1 LPIEFNKDADPY
13 LWLEDMDDPK
23 VEEWAKARD
32 DKARRVLA
40 SISRALRPRITEYY
54 SVPMVLMLEAS
65 RRGLFTL
72 SREDG
77 AYKVKLMSGD
87 GAVEELVDSRDLGED
102 VLIKAIQAE
111 KDGSRYAYNYSH
123 AGSDEG
129 FTVLVDATTG
139 EELDRLEGVTG
150 FVTWLDDEVFYYV
163 RSYRKEETPDGV
175 KPPASRVLRREGGE
189 EALAYGVG
197 VPTSHWISIKKSL
210 DGSRALLEVSYG
222 WHRSTVHAGDI
233 GNPDSWEK
241 IYGGED
247 FKAVPID
254 HSGEMYLIRSFDGEG
269 WGRIVSVDEEGEAE
283 ELVGESGS
291 PLEGAVVTQDKIV
304 AVYLVDASSVI
315 KRFGLDG
322 TELDDVCFDLPG
334 SVDFL
339 TSDGT
344 SSYFRYQSFTVP
356 HRLYKLGVEG
366 LETLTSQRVPGAFE
380 VADGWSTSRDGTRVH
395 SFTVKRKG
403 AKTERAL
410 VYGYGGFSIP
420 LTPRYFPYVVPFIE
434 DGGVFVQANL
444 RGGTEYG
451 EGWHRA
457 GMRERKQNV
466 FDDFASVIGGLKG
479 EGARAVAVGRSNGGL
494 LVGATLTQRPEL
506 LDGAVIGYPVI
517 DMRRFHELLIGR
529 AWVPE
534 YGDPDDPGDA
544 EFLSKY
550 SPYHNVWE
558 DAEYPP
564 VLIYTGLHDDRVHPG
579 HAFKFGALLE
589 DSGHDV
595 LMRVETKSGHAGA
608 TPTTKIEEESDVMAF
623 VYRVLGMPGL

>member
-1 LPIEFNKDADPY
+1 MPIKFSKDADPY
-13 LWLEDMDDPK
+13 LWLEDMDDPR
-23 VEEWAKARD
+23 VEQWAKSRD
-32 DKARRVLA
+32 GEARRALA
-40 SISRALRPRITEYY
+40 PISRALRPRINEYY
-54 SVPMVLMLEAS
+54 GVPMVLMLEAS
-65 RRGLFTL
+65 ERGLLTL
-72 SREDG
+72 SREEG

-87 GAVEELVDSRDLGED
+87 GSVEELVDSRDLGED

-111 KDGSRYAYNYSH
+111 NDGSRYAYNYSH

-129 FTVLVDATTG
+129 FTVLVDADSG

-150 FVTWLDDEVFYYV
+150 FVTWLDDNAFYYV
-163 RSYRKEETPDGV
+163 RSYRKEKTPDGV
-175 KPPASRVLRREGGE
+175 KPPASRVLRREEGE
-189 EALAYGVG
+189 EELAYGRG
-197 VPTSHWISIKKSL
+197 VPTSHWISLKKSL
-210 DGSRALLEVSYG
+210 DGSRALLGVSYG
-222 WHRSTVHAGDI
+222 WHRSTVHAGGI
-233 GNPDSWEK
+233 GDPDSWEK

-254 HSGEMYLIRSFDGEG
+254 QTGEGYLVRSFDGEG
-269 WGRIVSVDEEGEAE
+269 WGRIVSVDENGEAA

-291 PLEGAVVTQDKIV
+291 PLEGAVMTQDEIV
-304 AVYLVDASSVI
+304 AAYLVDASSVV

-322 TELDDVCFDLPG
+322 TEMETASFDLPG

-339 TSDGT
+339 TSDGVD
-344 SSYFRYQSFTVP
+344 SYFRYQSFTVP
-356 HRLYKLGVEG
+356 HRVYKLGAEG
-366 LETLTSQRVPGAFE
+366 LETLTSQRVPGDFE
-380 VADGWSTSRDGTRVH
+380 VTDGWSRSRDGTRVH
-395 SFTVKRKG
+395 SFAVKRKG

-420 LTPRYFPYVVPFIE
+420 LTPRFFPYIIPFIE

-457 GMRERKQNV
+457 GMRERKQSV
-466 FDDFASVIGGLKG
+466 FDDFASVIGDLK
-479 EGARAVAVGRSNGGL
+479 EAGARAVAVGRSNGGL

-550 SPYHNVWE
+550 SPYHNVSE
-558 DAEYPP
+558 DADYPP
-564 VLIYTGLHDDRVHPG
+564 VLIYTGLHDDRVHPAHG
-579 HAFKFGALLE
+579 FKFGALLE
-589 DSGHDV
+589 ESGHDV

-608 TPTTKIEEESDVMAF
+608 TPITKIEEESDVMAF
-623 VYRVLGMPGL
+623 VYKVLGMHEP

>member
-1 LPIEFNKDADPY
+1 MVFKEDADPH
-13 LWLEDMDDPK
+13 LWLEEMDDPR
-23 VEEWAKARD
+23 VEEWATARD
-32 DKARRVLA
+32 VKARRALTSIA
-40 SISRALRPRITEYY
+40 SALRSRIAEYY
-54 SVPMVLMLEAS
+54 GVPMVLMLEAS
-65 RRGLFTL
+65 RRGLLTL
-72 SREDG
+72 SREEG
-77 AYKVKLMSGD
+77 AYKVKLMTRD
-87 GAVEELVDSRDLGED
+87 GSVEELVDSRDLGED

-111 KDGSRYAYNYSH
+111 RDGSRYAYNYSH
-123 AGSDEG
+123 GGSDEG
-129 FTVLVDATTG
+129 FTVLVDANTG

-150 FVTWLDDEVFYYV
+150 FVTWLDDEAFYYV

-189 EALAYGVG
+189 EELVYGRG
-197 VPTSHWISIKKSL
+197 VPTSHWISLKKSL
-210 DGSRALLEVSYG
+210 DESKALLGVSYG
-222 WHRSTVHAGDI
+222 WHRSTVHAGSI
-233 GNPDSWEK
+233 ENPDSWEK

-254 HSGEMYLIRSFDGEG
+254 HSGEEYLVRSFDGDG
-269 WGRIVSVDEEGEAE
+269 WGRIVSVDLNGESA

-291 PLEGAVVTQDKIV
+291 PLEGAIVTQDEIV
-304 AVYLVDASSVI
+304 AAYLVDASSVI
-315 KRFGLDG
+315 RRYNLNGNALDRI
-322 TELDDVCFDLPG
+322 DFDLPG

-339 TSDGT
+339 TSDGIN
-344 SSYFRYQSFTVP
+344 SYFRYQSFTVP
-356 HRLYKLGVEG
+356 HRVYRLGTEG
-366 LETLTSQRVPGAFE
+366 LETLASQSVPGDFE
-380 VADGWSTSRDGTRVH
+380 VTDGWSNSRDGTRVH
-395 SFTVKRKG
+395 SFAVKKKDV
-403 AKTERAL
+403 KTERAL

-420 LTPRYFPYVVPFIE
+420 LTPRFSPFVVPFIE
-434 DGGVFVQANL
+434 DGGIFVQANL

-451 EGWHRA
+451 EAWHRA

-466 FDDFASVIGGLKG
+466 FDDFASVIGDLKA

-506 LDGAVIGYPVI
+506 LDGAIIGYPVI

-550 SPYHNVWE
+550 SPYHNVRE

-623 VYRVLGMPGL
+623 VYRVLGMPGP